1 MANNSKMKKMVTFTA
16 IISLLSFGYK
26 LGMGIWTASI
36 ILIVASVSTFLVFI
50 AKLAFIKAANKSRI
64 EKKKSYLIISVV
76 TFIYS
81 LIFIS
86 FSVLKLFGI
95 DTSNQKTYTGLYGAI
110 FIGIIFVMFILSLY
124 KLEGALENN
133 DLIVIGL
140 KEITFVSALTDLVI
154 IEDFASRIILQYFDF
169 PLMDKINSYFV
180 VGISLLLLII
190 PFIMLARCFRY
201 QP

>member
-64 EKKKSYLIISVV
+64 EKKKSYLTISVV

>member
-1 MANNSKMKKMVTFTA
+1 
-16 IISLLSFGYK
+16 
-26 LGMGIWTASI
+26 
-36 ILIVASVSTFLVFI
+36 
-50 AKLAFIKAANKSRI
+50 
-64 EKKKSYLIISVV
+64 
-76 TFIYS
+76 
-81 LIFIS
+81 
-86 FSVLKLFGI
+86 
-95 DTSNQKTYTGLYGAI
+95 
-110 FIGIIFVMFILSLY
+110 MFILSLY

-190 PFIMLARCFRY
+190 PFIMLASCFRY

>member
-1 MANNSKMKKMVTFTA
+1 MKKMVTFTA
-16 IISLLSFGYK
+16 IISLLSFAYK

-50 AKLAFIKAANKSRI
+50 AKIAFIKAANKSRI
-64 EKKKSYLIISVV
+64 EKKKAYLVIAVV

-81 LIFIS
+81 IIFIS

-154 IEDFASRIILQYFDF
+154 IEDFASRIILQYFEF
-169 PLMDKINSYFV
+169 PLMDKINSYFIL
-180 VGISLLLLII
+180 GISLLMLII
-190 PFIMLARCFRY
+190 PFVMLVRCFRY

>member
-1 MANNSKMKKMVTFTA
+1 MANNSGMKKMVTFTA
-16 IISLLSFGYK
+16 IISLLSFAYK
-26 LGMGIWTASI
+26 LGMGIWTAST

-64 EKKKSYLIISVV
+64 EKKKAYLVIAVV

-169 PLMDKINSYFV
+169 PMMDKINSYFIL
-180 VGISLLLLII
+180 GISLLMLII
-190 PFIMLARCFRY
+190 PFVMLARCFRY

>member
-26 LGMGIWTASI
+26 LGMGIWTTSI

-81 LIFIS
+81 IIFIS